1 MSQLHNDIIT
11 MGVKIKWE
19 DANFL
24 WNNNPYLWDEVEIV
38 EKVVS
43 KGGGSVYDVWERV
56 KKLTP
61 KEKKKFIQVIVKV
74 KGNME
79 YSSPHI
85 YTMKKEVQNNLDI
98 TVEDVKLVAEAVLG
112 IKLQIENIHV

>member
-1 MSQLHNDIIT
+1 MAT
-11 MGVKIKWE
+11 KIKWE

-24 WNNNPYLWDEVEIV
+24 WNNNPYLWNEVEIV
-38 EKVVS
+38 KKVVP
-43 KGGGSVYDVWERV
+43 KEGGGAYEVWERV

-61 KEKKKFIQVIVKV
+61 EEKKKFIQVIIKV
-74 KGNME
+74 KGNQE

-85 YTMKKEVQNNLDI
+85 YTEKKEIQNDLDV
-98 TVEDVKLVAEAVLG
+98 TVEDVKLVVEAVLG